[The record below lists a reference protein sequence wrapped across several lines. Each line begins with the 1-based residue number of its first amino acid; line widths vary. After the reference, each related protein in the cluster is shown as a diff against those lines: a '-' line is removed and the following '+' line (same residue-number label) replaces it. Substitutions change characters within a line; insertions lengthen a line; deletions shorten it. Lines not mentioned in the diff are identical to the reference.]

1 MMRFLCKFIEGRAMS
16 ASTYNISIE
25 RNVDFCLV
33 LTLKD
38 DTGTA
43 IDVTNA
49 TIDSEIKQDYY
60 LPTIQ
65 TFTVTKVT
73 PASGLIKLTLTA
85 AQTAILHPGPLKYDV
100 LVKYA
105 DGTIQKILKGAVAVD
120 TNISTL
126 S

>member
-1 MMRFLCKFIEGRAMS
+1 MP

-33 LTLKD
+33 LTLKN

-49 TIDSEIKQDYY
+49 TIDAEIKQDYY
-60 LPTIQ
+60 FPNLQ
-65 TFTVTKVT
+65 TFTVTKIT

-85 AQTAILHPGPLKYDV
+85 AQTAALHPGPLKYDV

-105 DGTIQKILKGAVAVD
+105 DNTIQKILKGTVSVD
-120 TNISTL
+120 ANISTL

>member
-1 MMRFLCKFIEGRAMS
+1 MP

-33 LTLKD
+33 MSLKD
-38 DTGTA
+38 DTGTP

-49 TIDSEIKQDYY
+49 TIDAEIKQDYY
-60 LPTIQ
+60 FPNLE
-65 TFTVTKVT
+65 TFTVTKIT
-73 PASGLIKLTLTA
+73 PVSGVVKLTLSAAETA
-85 AQTAILHPGPLKYDV
+85 ALHPGPLKYDV

-105 DGTIQKILKGAVAVD
+105 DNTIQKILKGTVNVD

>member
-1 MMRFLCKFIEGRAMS
+1 M
-16 ASTYNISIE
+16 
-25 RNVDFCLV
+25 
-33 LTLKD
+33 TLKNEN
-38 DTGTA
+38 GSV

-49 TIDSEIKQDYY
+49 TIDAEIKQDYY
-60 LPTIQ
+60 FPSLE

-73 PASGLIKLTLTA
+73 PVSGLVKLTLSAEETA
-85 AQTAILHPGPLKYDV
+85 ALHPGPLKYDV

-105 DGTIQKILKGAVAVD
+105 DNTIQKILKGTVSVD